1 MLAMFPVLAWNR
13 IDCTTT
19 WGIMP
24 NVIETYKIE
33 LERLATPCL
42 PAGHPPVPES
52 RRLPAP
58 RATLSPHDAPEVPQ
72 KLLDAEAR
80 RESKWEI
87 TPLHVLLIALVV
99 AMLALMVSLYSLA
112 FVGTH
117 QLQREEPSPV
127 PDAMEVSDVEFLP
140 STPEEALSVL
150 STPEPFDGAEPDMFD
165 SIEEPDN
172 EHVFA
177 FSLSSAPAPSI
188 SASIVENIESAASA
202 LDGYPIG
209 FLFMDIATG
218 TGYAR
223 NIDERIYGASS
234 FKAPLAAYVLSHEY
248 DSGNLP
254 DWRLEQVVESVE
266 FSDNASFESLS
277 QAYRHEPDFDTWL
290 AELSIGN
297 PEMFSLGDYATY
309 SARDAAKLWSF
320 IYAYMESG
328 TSGAEILSKSTA
340 STNVSFIREG
350 VERATGTEAIE
361 WETSDGALVMVES
374 TGALVR
380 NKAGWMPEE
389 GVFASTSD
397 NAIVT
402 IGGRDYMMCIMS
414 AAPAYGQY
422 QEAVTELARALF
434 EARSCL
440 AGL

>member
-1 MLAMFPVLAWNR
+1 ML
-13 IDCTTT
+13 
-19 WGIMP
+19 
-24 NVIETYKIE
+24 NVIATYE
-33 LERLATPCL
+33 MRLARLATPCL
-42 PAGHPPVPES
+42 PAGSIPVPDS
-52 RRLPAP
+52 HRLPAP
-58 RATLSPHDAPEVPQ
+58 RVVLSPSDVPEVPQ
-72 KLLDAEAR
+72 ELLASEVQ
-80 RESKWEI
+80 RESKWEV

-99 AMLALMVSLYSLA
+99 AMLALMVSLYSLV

-140 STPEEALSVL
+140 STPEEALSML
-150 STPEPFDGAEPDMFD
+150 STPEPFDGVEPAMFD

-177 FSLSSAPAPSI
+177 FSLSSAPVPSI
-188 SASIVENIESAASA
+188 SASIVENIESATSA
-202 LDGYPIG
+202 LDGYSVG

-248 DSGNLP
+248 DAGNLT

-290 AELSIGN
+290 AELSIDN
-297 PEMFSLGDYATY
+297 PEMFSRGDYATY

-328 TSGAEILSKSTA
+328 TSGAEILSKSMA
-340 STNVSFIREG
+340 STNVSFIRDG
-350 VERATGTEAIE
+350 VERATGTETIE
-361 WETSDGALVMVES
+361 WEMSDGGLIMVES
-374 TGALVR
+374 ADALVR

-402 IGGRDYMMCIMS
+402 IGGRDYMMCIMT
-414 AAPAYGQY
+414 AAPAYGRY
-422 QEAVTELARALF
+422 QEAVDELARTLF
-434 EARSCL
+434 EARNCL

>member
-1 MLAMFPVLAWNR
+1 
-13 IDCTTT
+13 
-19 WGIMP
+19 MP
-24 NVIETYKIE
+24 NVIKIYEME
-33 LERLATPCL
+33 LARLAMPCL
-42 PAGHPPVPES
+42 PAGCSPAPES
-52 RRLPAP
+52 HRLPAP
-58 RATLSPHDAPEVPQ
+58 RAVLFPSDVPEVPQ
-72 KLLDAEAR
+72 ELLDAEAE
-80 RESKWEI
+80 RESKWDL
-87 TPLHVLLIALVV
+87 TPLHMLLVMLVV
-99 AMLALMVSLYSLA
+99 AVLALMVSLYSLV

-117 QLQREEPSPV
+117 QLQREESYPSPG
-127 PDAMEVSDVEFLP
+127 AMEVSDVEFLP
-140 STPEEALSVL
+140 STPEEALSMIPML
-150 STPEPFDGAEPDMFD
+150 EPFDDVEPDMFD
-165 SIEEPDN
+165 SIEETGN

-177 FSLSSAPAPSI
+177 FSLSSAPVPSL
-188 SASIVENIESAASA
+188 SDSVVEDIESAAAA
-202 LDGYPIG
+202 LDGYPVG

-234 FKAPLAAYVLSHEY
+234 FKAPFAAYVLSHEY

-277 QAYRHEPDFDTWL
+277 QAYRHNPDFDAWL
-290 AELSIGN
+290 EEMPIGN

-328 TSGAEILSKSTA
+328 TSGAEILSESTA
-340 STNVSFIREG
+340 STNVSFIRDG
-350 VERATGTEAIE
+350 VERATGTETIE
-361 WETSDGALVMVES
+361 WETSDGGLIMVES
-374 TGALVR
+374 AGALVR

-402 IGGRDYMMCIMS
+402 IGGRDYMMCIMT
-414 AAPAYGQY
+414 AAPAYGRY
-422 QEAVTELARALF
+422 QEAVTELARTLF

>member
-58 RATLSPHDAPEVPQ
+58 RTVLSPSDVPEVPRE
-72 KLLDAEAR
+72 LFDAETG
-80 RESKWEI
+80 EETKWEV
-87 TPLHVLLIALVV
+87 TPLRVLLIMLVV
-99 AMLALMVSLYSLA
+99 AALALMVSLYSLV

-127 PDAMEVSDVEFLP
+127 PDAMEVSDVEFVP
-140 STPEEALSVL
+140 STPEEALSMI
-150 STPEPFDGAEPDMFD
+150 SMPEPFDDVEPAMFD
-165 SIEEPDN
+165 SIEEPGN
-172 EHVFA
+172 EQVFA
-177 FSLSSAPAPSI
+177 FSVSSAPVPSLPT
-188 SASIVENIESAASA
+188 STVESVESALSS
-202 LDGYPIG
+202 LDGYSAG

-248 DSGNLP
+248 DAGDLP
-254 DWRLEQVVESVE
+254 DWRLEQIVESVE

-277 QAYRHEPDFDTWL
+277 QAYRHAPGFDVWL
-290 AELSIGN
+290 EEMSIDN
-297 PEMFSLGDYATY
+297 PEMFSLGDYAKY

-328 TSGAEILSKSTA
+328 TDGAEILMESTA
-340 STNVSFIREG
+340 STNVSFIRDG
-350 VERATGTEAIE
+350 VERATGTETIE
-361 WETSDGALVMVES
+361 WEMSDGVLVMVES
-374 TGALVR
+374 AGTLVR

-389 GVFASTSD
+389 GMFASTSD

-402 IGGRDYMMCIMS
+402 IGGRDYMMCIMT

-422 QEAVTELARALF
+422 QEAVTELAGTLF
-434 EARSCL
+434 EARGCL
-440 AGL
+440 AGF